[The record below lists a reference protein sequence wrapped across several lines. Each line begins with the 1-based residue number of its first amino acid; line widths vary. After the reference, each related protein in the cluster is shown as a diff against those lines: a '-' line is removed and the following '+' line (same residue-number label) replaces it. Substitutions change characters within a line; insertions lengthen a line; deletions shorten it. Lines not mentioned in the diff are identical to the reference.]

1 MYGSIFLRSVFF
13 YVQRP
18 GGRGLGGAAFPYEGK
33 VARRDAESDE
43 VGQMCLRDAVHL
55 ISHLR

>member
-1 MYGSIFLRSVFF
+1 MCNGR
-13 YVQRP
+13 

-43 VGQMCLRDAVHL
+43 VGQMRLRDAVHL